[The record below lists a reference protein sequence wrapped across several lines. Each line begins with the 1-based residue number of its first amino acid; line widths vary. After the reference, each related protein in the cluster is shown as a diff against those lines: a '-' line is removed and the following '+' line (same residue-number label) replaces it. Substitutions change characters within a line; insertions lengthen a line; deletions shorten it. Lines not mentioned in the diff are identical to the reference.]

1 MRPRGV
7 EGIMYCFLA
16 CKVKRIHT
24 TPAPTSARA
33 HACVVPP
40 PPISRGGFL
49 PQSADSAEAGESLEA
64 TSQTPPPPPRRAS
77 AAR

>member
-33 HACVVPP
+33 HACIVPP
-40 PPISRGGFL
+40 PNQSGWLPPSISGQR
-49 PQSADSAEAGESLEA
+49 
-64 TSQTPPPPPRRAS
+64 
-77 AAR
+77 